1 MSYRLATRCAA
12 EGAGTA
18 VLVGI
23 GTGAI
28 VAGAR
33 GPADPQA
40 VLAVAWFV
48 AVAVPVLAVAYVSGA
63 HLNPAITLALWIVRR
78 VPSADVGPYVASQ
91 VAGAFAGSLA
101 VLAVLGTGAHLG
113 ATVPRGGA
121 LWLVV
126 LLEAPFTAALVGSV
140 LYLTRPATRPR
151 RLALLLPA
159 AVVGLSTYTIGPWTG
174 SSLNPAR
181 SLAPAVLSG
190 DYAGL
195 WAYLLVVPISAAL
208 VAIGA
213 KMVGDPAQLGP
224 PVLEPAPKE

>member
-1 MSYRLATRCAA
+1 MSYRLAARCAA

-18 VLVGI
+18 LLVGI

-33 GPADPQA
+33 GGFDPQA
-40 VLAVAWFV
+40 VLGVAWFV

-78 VPSADVGPYVASQ
+78 VPRADVGPYVASQ
-91 VAGAFAGSLA
+91 IAGAFGGSLT
-101 VLAVLGTGAHLG
+101 VLAVLGNGAHLG
-113 ATVPRGGA
+113 ATVPRDGA
-121 LWLVV
+121 VWLVV
-126 LLEAPFTAALVGSV
+126 LLEAPFTAALTGSV
-140 LYLTRPATRPR
+140 LYLSRLGPKPR
-151 RLALLLPA
+151 RFALLLPA

-181 SLAPAVLSG
+181 TLAPAVLSG
-190 DYAGL
+190 DYSGL
-195 WAYLLVVPISAAL
+195 WVYLLVAPLSAAL

-213 KMVGDPAQLGP
+213 KRVGELAEPDP
-224 PVLEPAPKE
+224 PARESPRKE